1 MIKEQKNQRRKQ
13 KTGMSRC
20 LELASKH
27 RGLIIISG
35 MLAVLA
41 AICSFIP
48 YLSIYLVVREL
59 TGVFPDMS
67 AANMTAVL
75 RYGWIALAGIAGN
88 VILYFCALMC
98 SHLAAFGTLY
108 ELKLNF
114 ANHITAIPLGYHL
127 TIGSG
132 RLRKIM
138 DENIESMEGFIAHQ
152 FPDFVASLAAP
163 LLLVIILLS
172 FDWRYGI
179 ASLLG
184 IALAFAVQFSGF
196 NGEAKKKMHKFQTS
210 QENMN
215 SASVEYVRGMPEI
228 KAFNQTADSFKRLSK
243 SITDYTSFVSEYAM
257 GWQNYM
263 PAFTAIIHNIYL
275 LLIPVGVLIGLRT
288 TDYRSYFLTFVF
300 YLVLVPAISGV
311 LNKIMYI
318 SESFTQI
325 DGNVERMEEI
335 LQIPVLPDFDAGLEE
350 QGRDVTF
357 GHVTFCYGADLE
369 VKALNDVSFHAKQG
383 EVTAIVGPSGGGKS
397 TIASLISRFWDVT
410 EGSIRIGNVD
420 IRQIPLSELMKQVSF
435 VFQDTFLFK
444 QSILDNI
451 RMGCPDASE
460 EQVMEAAK
468 AAQCH
473 EFIEKMPNGY
483 RTVIGSTG
491 IRLSGGERQR
501 ISIARAIIKNSPIIV
516 LDEATAFSDPE
527 NEYLI
532 QKAFEKLTQ
541 EKTVIMIAHRL
552 STIRSAN
559 QILVM
564 EHGRLIEQGNHDKLI
579 SMGGKYAQ
587 MWDSYMEAVSWK
599 IGTGKAV

>member
-1 MIKEQKNQRRKQ
+1 MAQEKENRKK
-13 KTGMSRC
+13 KTGMARC
-20 LELASKH
+20 IELASQHK
-27 RGLIIISG
+27 GLIFISG
-35 MLAVLA
+35 MLAALA
-41 AICSFIP
+41 AVCSFLP
-48 YLSIYLVVREL
+48 YLSIYFVIREL
-59 TGVFPDMS
+59 INVFPDVS
-67 AANMTAVL
+67 AANMPAIMG
-75 RYGWIALAGIAGN
+75 YGWIALGGIAGN

-108 ELKLNF
+108 ELKLKF

-127 TIGSG
+127 TMGSG

-138 DENIESMEGFIAHQ
+138 DENIESIEKFIAHQ

-163 LLLVIILLS
+163 LILVIMLLA
-172 FDWRYGI
+172 FDWRYGVV
-179 ASLLG
+179 SLLG
-184 IALAFAVQFSGF
+184 IVIAFTVQFLGF
-196 NGEAKKKMHKFQTS
+196 NGDAKEKMHHFQTA

-243 SITDYTSFVSEYAM
+243 SITDYTSFITEYAL
-257 GWQNYM
+257 GWQNCM

-275 LLIPVGVLIGLRT
+275 LLIPVGVLIGMQE
-288 TDYRSYFLTFVF
+288 TDYRSYSLTFIF
-300 YLVLVPAISGV
+300 YLVLVPAISAV

-335 LQIPVLPDFDAGLEE
+335 LQIPALPDHDAGFRE
-350 QGRDVTF
+350 QGRDIIF
-357 GHVTFCYGADLE
+357 EHVTFSYETGTT
-369 VKALNDVSFHAKQG
+369 VKALNNVSFHARQG

-397 TIASLISRFWDVT
+397 TIANLISRFWDVT
-410 EGSIRIGNVD
+410 DGGIRIGNAD
-420 IRQIPLSELMKQVSF
+420 IRDIPLSELMQQISF

-451 RMGCPDASE
+451 RMGNPAASE
-460 EQVMEAAK
+460 NQIIKAAK

-473 EFIEKMPNGY
+473 DFIEKMPDGY
-483 RTVIGSTG
+483 KTIIGSSG

-501 ISIARAIIKNSPIIV
+501 ISIARAIIKDAPIIV

-541 EKTVIMIAHRL
+541 DKTVIMIAHRL
-552 STIRSAN
+552 STIRNAN

-564 EHGRLIEQGNHDKLI
+564 EHGNLTEQGTHDMLI
-579 SMGGKYAQ
+579 AQGGKYAQ
-587 MWDSYMEAVSWK
+587 MWDRYMEAVNWK
-599 IGTGKAV
+599 IGVGKVV